1 MSQGNVEIVRGVYAE
16 WGQGNM
22 QTGVELFDPNIEFE
36 SFMPD
41 ASERVVAKGPAE
53 VEAFMRAFLRQWR
66 DYKLFGDE
74 FRDEGTQVLVIG
86 HQTAT
91 GRQSGIA
98 LEDTVCSVWTFRD
111 GRVTHLLFDRDR
123 RRTLEAAGLSE

>member
-74 FRDEGTQVLVIG
+74 FRD
-86 HQTAT
+86 
-91 GRQSGIA
+91 
-98 LEDTVCSVWTFRD
+98 
-111 GRVTHLLFDRDR
+111 
-123 RRTLEAAGLSE
+123 